1 MNLRDLHYLIAVAD
15 LRSFV
20 QAADR
25 CCISQPTLSTQIKKL
40 EDELGI
46 QLFERTNKKVLPTE
60 LGERIIA
67 SARRILKEQAIIKE
81 LAATAQDP
89 LAGNLRLGAFPT
101 VASYLFPQLV
111 PLIRQ
116 ALPRIRLI
124 LVEEKTEQL
133 IQQLKSGQMDCALLA
148 LPVYED
154 FLESKAV
161 FDDDF
166 LLAVADNHPLAFN
179 SVVEQSDLQGEHLL
193 LLDEGHC
200 LRGHALQV
208 CQTVG
213 ADEEQ
218 DVRAT
223 SLETLRQMVHAGTGV
238 TFIPQIA
245 VRHEPGIRYIRF
257 AAPAPSRTIGLV
269 WRKTSARG
277 ELIRQLSGLVEKAA
291 IVDRADQIDAT
302 AAT

>member
-111 PLIRQ
+111 PLIKQ

-161 FDDDF
+161 FDDEF
-166 LLAVADNHPLAFN
+166 LLAVADSHPLAFN

-302 AAT
+302 AET